1 MMKQAIDERTELI
14 NGKVSVVILVFTQAA
29 LAIAIA
35 YLRYVKHLDTSYTG
49 IFSAILVASMS
60 IYWGLRLYLS
70 GALPVFSLRVYIAK
84 YLAIVAVIVIPSG
97 LIHGWPT
104 AQNWT
109 STILPATTVPAL
121 FLFLIWLIAFMGKR
135 RIDRQIQD

>member
-14 NGKVSVVILVFTQAA
+14 NGKVSAVILVFTQAA

-49 IFSAILVASMS
+49 LFSAILVASMS

-70 GALPVFSLRVYIAK
+70 GALPVFSLRIYIAK

-104 AQNWT
+104 VQNWT
-109 STILPATTVPAL
+109 STILPATTIPAL

>member
-14 NGKVSVVILVFTQAA
+14 NGKVSAVILVFTQAA

-49 IFSAILVASMS
+49 LFSAILVASMS

-70 GALPVFSLRVYIAK
+70 GALPVFSLRIYIAK

-104 AQNWT
+104 VQNWT
-109 STILPATTVPAL
+109 STILPATTIPARFFVL
-121 FLFLIWLIAFMGKR
+121 DLVDCIYGKAAY
-135 RIDRQIQD
+135 

>member
-14 NGKVSVVILVFTQAA
+14 NGKVSAVVLFSTQAAFA
-29 LAIAIA
+29 LAIA
-35 YLRYVKHLDTSYTG
+35 YMRYIQHLDTSYTG
-49 IFSAILVASMS
+49 IFATILLASMG
-60 IYWGLRLYLS
+60 IYWGFRLYLS
-70 GALPVFSLRVYIAK
+70 GALPVFPLRIYIAK

-109 STILPATTVPAL
+109 STILPAATIPAIAI
-121 FLFLIWLIAFMGKR
+121 FLFWLIAFLGKR
-135 RIDRQIQD
+135 RIEQQIQD